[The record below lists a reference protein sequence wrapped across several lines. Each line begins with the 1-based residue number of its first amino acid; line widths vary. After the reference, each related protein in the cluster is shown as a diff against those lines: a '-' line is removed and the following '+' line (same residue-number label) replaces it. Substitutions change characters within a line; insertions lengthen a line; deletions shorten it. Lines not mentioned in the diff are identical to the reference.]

1 MEEME
6 DRLDKRQ
13 PWNTISGSLP
23 IKPMRKLFVTLLLT
37 SVALPLHAQRSN
49 TPSSQAAPPRIL
61 APASEKAEKA
71 EKPKTE
77 KPGDSRSLLKRMF
90 GPRATPTPV
99 PTATPA
105 PAPTAK
111 SKPKPKPG
119 PSEMP
124 EDATAKTPPKTRPAA
139 TIPPPPTTAGV
150 KPKIGKGTAK
160 KGTPTSTDPAGLDDG
175 AKFKTAKAKALE
187 DAKIAELKSKA
198 DSEVD
203 EAAAAKASAAYNH
216 ALFQKI
222 REIDPSVG
230 DYATKVE
237 HALTKRF
244 SAEKGRE

>member
-1 MEEME
+1 
-6 DRLDKRQ
+6 
-13 PWNTISGSLP
+13 
-23 IKPMRKLFVTLLLT
+23 MRKLFATLLLT

-49 TPSSQAAPPRIL
+49 TPSGQTVPPRVI
-61 APASEKAEKA
+61 AATAEKAEKA
-71 EKPKTE
+71 EKPKPETA
-77 KPGDSRSLLKRMF
+77 GDSRSLLKRLF
-90 GPRATPTPV
+90 GPRVTPTPV
-99 PTATPA
+99 PVPT

-111 SKPKPKPG
+111 SKPKPRPG
-119 PSEMP
+119 PAEMP
-124 EDATAKTPPKTRPAA
+124 EEATAKTTPKTRPAA
-139 TIPPPPTTAGV
+139 TIPQPPVTPSATGGV
-150 KPKIGKGTAK
+150 KPKTGKGTAK

-187 DAKIAELKSKA
+187 DAKISELKSKA
-198 DSEVD
+198 DSELD

>member
-1 MEEME
+1 
-6 DRLDKRQ
+6 
-13 PWNTISGSLP
+13 
-23 IKPMRKLFVTLLLT
+23 MRKLFATLLLT
-37 SVALPLHAQRSN
+37 SFALPLHAQRGS
-49 TPSSQAAPPRIL
+49 APAPRII
-61 APASEKAEKA
+61 APSEKAEKT

-77 KPGDSRSLLKRMF
+77 KAGDSRPFLKRIF
-90 GPRATPTPV
+90 GPRTTPTPV
-99 PTATPA
+99 PAPTPA
-105 PAPTAK
+105 PAPTVK
-111 SKPKPKPG
+111 SRPKSRPG

-124 EDATAKTPPKTRPAA
+124 EDATAKTTPKPPVTPV
-139 TIPPPPTTAGV
+139 TPSVTGGV
-150 KPKIGKGTAK
+150 KPKFGKGTPK
-160 KGTPTSTDPAGLDDG
+160 KGTPTSTDPAGLDEG

-187 DAKIAELKSKA
+187 DAKISELKSKA

-237 HALTKRF
+237 HALTKRV

>member
-1 MEEME
+1 ME
-6 DRLDKRQ
+6 DRLDKRHT
-13 PWNTISGSLP
+13 WNTISGSLP
-23 IKPMRKLFVTLLLT
+23 TKPMRTLFATLLLT
-37 SVALPLHAQRSN
+37 SVALPLHAQSSN
-49 TPSSQAAPPRIL
+49 APWGQSVPPRII
-61 APASEKAEKA
+61 APAAEKAEKA

-77 KPGDSRSLLKRMF
+77 KAADSRTFLKRIF
-90 GPRATPTPV
+90 GPRPTPTPV

-105 PAPTAK
+105 PSSTAK
-111 SKPKPKPG
+111 NKRKPKPG
-119 PSEMP
+119 PAVMP
-124 EDATAKTPPKTRPAA
+124 QEATARTT
-139 TIPPPPTTAGV
+139 PTTAGV
-150 KPKIGKGTAK
+150 KPKIGKVAVK

-175 AKFKTAKAKALE
+175 ARFKTAKAKALE

-237 HALTKRF
+237 HALTKRV
-244 SAEKGRE
+244 SSEKGRE